1 MPLSKTNNTM
11 KRKVT
16 IFLASIAIFAA
27 VYYLAVYVH
36 ILLGAIATGLGINIL
51 EHLTK
56 GVE

>member
-1 MPLSKTNNTM
+1 M
-11 KRKVT
+11 KKKVT
-16 IFLASIAIFAA
+16 IFLASIAIFAV

-56 GVE
+56 EAE